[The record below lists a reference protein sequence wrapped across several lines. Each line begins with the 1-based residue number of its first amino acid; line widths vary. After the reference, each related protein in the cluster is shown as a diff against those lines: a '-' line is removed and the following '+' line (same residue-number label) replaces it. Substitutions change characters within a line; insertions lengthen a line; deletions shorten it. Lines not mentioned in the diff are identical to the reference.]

1 MIFLATN
8 QRLREINRI
17 IDDVQ
22 PRQNISTADPV
33 GGDFS
38 QIAVLNTIS
47 AQILFLHVRGGD
59 LQHVPNPLGGVEPSP
74 GVRRIF
80 RRMRTAIQVDG
91 NIDRTQPFSMKRG
104 DLPRHGIDLFR
115 DSQLRGTTIDVSKTV
130 GAALPL
136 RQRLH
141 GCRPSLGA
149 SAGGVVHWNS
159 QPVADIRVSN
169 AVLVSV
175 WSPLTR
181 KIDLRKRWNPSK
193 CHQGKDE
200 NSSNP
205 LTAELVHL

>member
-1 MIFLATN
+1 
-8 QRLREINRI
+8 
-17 IDDVQ
+17 
-22 PRQNISTADPV
+22 
-33 GGDFS
+33 
-38 QIAVLNTIS
+38 
-47 AQILFLHVRGGD
+47 
-59 LQHVPNPLGGVEPSP
+59 
-74 GVRRIF
+74 
-80 RRMRTAIQVDG
+80 
-91 NIDRTQPFSMKRG
+91 MKRG

-141 GCRPSLGA
+141 GCRPSFGA

-181 KIDLRKRWNPSK
+181 KNRLAQTPEPEQMSSGQRRKQRQFPD
-193 CHQGKDE
+193 G
-200 NSSNP
+200 
-205 LTAELVHL
+205 